1 MLSVIII
8 LINWLGHVFI
18 CSVYKCYKLDDWW
31 FLSVTGTLTGYSP
44 CHNATEAGGQA
55 ALITKAGR
63 ANQSFCKTSFGYL
76 ARQLFGKY

>member
-44 CHNATEAGGQA
+44 CHNATEAGGRA
-55 ALITKAGR
+55 ALVTKAVR
-63 ANQSFCKTSFGYL
+63 PASVTLQDNFLANTSSL
-76 ARQLFGKY
+76 LKK